1 MFNKKLKPFN
11 LHVPKQRLSTIYL
24 HILTA
29 ENCFKNRFT
38 IIQTYT
44 PHAQASY
51 WILST
56 SPCLNG
62 EEHSR
67 SKAIHPPLEGGH
79 REDTLWPSRLQ
90 ASPRLPES
98 KQADKVDQPNA
109 QLSNRPDTRGQENNS
124 GHWRRHKRTET
135 RVSPAC
141 GRSSGPGSSGPAGPL
156 AAPLDAPAASLG
168 LAAPRPPGAP
178 PPAPASSLPGGNPDS
193 SLAWG
198 ICGCAS
204 TLWMRHALL
213 TPDSG
218 RRAGPKGGKQ
228 RPGRKR
234 YLVRPGRGHGTP
246 PHTHVPR

>member
-67 SKAIHPPLEGGH
+67 SKTVHPPLEGGH

-90 ASPRLPES
+90 ASPRLPET
-98 KQADKVDQPNA
+98 KQADPRVG
-109 QLSNRPDTRGQENNS
+109 SRGQE
-124 GHWRRHKRTET
+124 GE
-135 RVSPAC
+135 
-141 GRSSGPGSSGPAGPL
+141 
-156 AAPLDAPAASLG
+156 
-168 LAAPRPPGAP
+168 
-178 PPAPASSLPGGNPDS
+178 
-193 SLAWG
+193 G
-198 ICGCAS
+198 I
-204 TLWMRHALL
+204 
-213 TPDSG
+213 
-218 RRAGPKGGKQ
+218 
-228 RPGRKR
+228 
-234 YLVRPGRGHGTP
+234 LVLPGRGHGP
-246 PHTHVPR
+246 PTHTSHADLNSCPSCPTCQALSGTHVP